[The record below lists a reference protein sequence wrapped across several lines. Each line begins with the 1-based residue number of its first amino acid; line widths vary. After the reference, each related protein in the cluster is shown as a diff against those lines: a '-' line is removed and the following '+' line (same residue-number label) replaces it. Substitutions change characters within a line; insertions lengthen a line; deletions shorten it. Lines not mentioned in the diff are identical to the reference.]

1 MFKIRRLK
9 IFFTVFIALLFIHM
23 NAFAEDPVEV
33 NPNTKP
39 GEAPSK
45 NLEKEPVT
53 GGQNTDS
60 KFKDAFKEADSTF
73 KSGGLISSSY
83 VELQQLHMRFE
94 KERETCTD
102 RHKWAENSCLEFL
115 SEHMIDGTAKVNSI
129 LGLLNVTGVN
139 DACNTMQRAMDVAQ
153 AAMTSYT
160 TVCGTMKVGCGTS
173 CVAARKTLDQIK
185 AASKKAYSDAHCMN
199 SLDTIC
205 TGVILP
211 KFRQDLNAL
220 AAEYNKDLSES
231 DPLSMVGK
239 AKLCKEKYSQLLTS
253 GLTGLASVL
262 KSMSAAKQCEK
273 DSRGQVAVDDAIAVK
288 CADPAN
294 EQLPECICLKKPNT
308 PGCENGPTIRETN
321 SSNGN
326 IAAMGGLGDIGA
338 SGGGISGPDFGG
350 GGIGDDVPG
359 VEPREPASAGMAG
372 GGGGSSAGLGGGGGG
387 GSGSG
392 PGGEAGDGKSKLNT
406 NILGGAGGGG
416 GGGWG
421 AGGYNSG
428 SGDKYRAYL
437 PGGDKDP
444 NRGVAG
450 QEAAWNKE
458 VTGHGGKSN
467 WDKIKDRYRDNRN
480 TLLAN

>member
-1 MFKIRRLK
+1 MYKFRSRK
-9 IFFTVFIALLFIHM
+9 IFFTVFIALLSM
-23 NAFAEDPVEV
+23 QSNTFAQD
-33 NPNTKP
+33 T
-39 GEAPSK
+39 GESAPAVAPAADAAAGAP
-45 NLEKEPVT
+45 KEPVT

-73 KSGGLISSSY
+73 NSGGLISSSY
-83 VELQQLHMRFE
+83 VNLQKLHAKFE

-129 LGLLNVTGVN
+129 MTLLNVSGVN

-160 TVCGTMKVGCGTS
+160 IVCGTMKVGCGTS
-173 CVAARKTLDQIK
+173 CVAARKTLEQIK
-185 AASKKAYSDAHCMN
+185 EFSNKANSDVSCKDPT
-199 SLDTIC
+199 DTIC
-205 TGVILP
+205 TGAILP
-211 KFRQDLNAL
+211 RFKADLNAL
-220 AAEYNKDLSES
+220 AAEYSKDLSES
-231 DPLSMVGK
+231 NPLSMVGK
-239 AKLCKEKYSQLLTS
+239 EKLCKEKYSQLLTS
-253 GLTGLASVL
+253 GLAGLASVL
-262 KSMSAAKQCEK
+262 KSMATAKQCEE
-273 DSRGQVAVDDAIAVK
+273 DSRGQVAAADATAVK

-308 PGCENGPTIRETN
+308 PGCENGPTIRDTN

-326 IAAMGGLGDIGA
+326 IAAMGGLGDIAA
-338 SGGGISGPDFGG
+338 SSGSGSGPDFGG
-350 GGIGDDVPG
+350 GGIGESMPG
-359 VEPREPASAGMAG
+359 VEARDPASAGVGG
-372 GGGGSSAGLGGGGGG
+372 GGGGSAGLGGGGG

-392 PGGEAGDGKSKLNT
+392 PGGEAGEGKSKLNT

-421 AGGYNSG
+421 SGYSSG
-428 SGDKYRAYL
+428 SGSDKYRAYL